1 MNRHR
6 RITDMRIRHGLD
18 ATNVVADT
26 SEDRDLIAM
35 INEARDPA
43 DVDRIA
49 AIARHRQRGRRR
61 AVEEET
67 ASAEPRR
74 AAFRLGRVL
83 SFRH

>member
-1 MNRHR
+1 
-6 RITDMRIRHGLD
+6 MRIRHGLD

-61 AVEEET
+61 AAEKA

-74 AAFRLGRVL
+74 ATFRLGRVL

>member
-1 MNRHR
+1 
-6 RITDMRIRHGLD
+6 MRIRHGLD

-35 INEARDPA
+35 VNEARDPA

-49 AIARHRQRGRRR
+49 AIARHRQRSRRR
-61 AVEEET
+61 EAEKAAT
-67 ASAEPRR
+67 AEPRR